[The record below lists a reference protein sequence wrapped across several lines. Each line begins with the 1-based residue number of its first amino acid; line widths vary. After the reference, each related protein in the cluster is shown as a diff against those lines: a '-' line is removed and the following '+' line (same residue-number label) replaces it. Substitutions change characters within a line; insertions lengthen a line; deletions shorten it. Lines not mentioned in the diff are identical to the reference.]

1 MALHTFLKEPL
12 EAIVPA
18 ADGRSRIANP
28 YRP

>member
-1 MALHTFLKEPL
+1 MALRTFLKEPL